1 MKDTTDKEDM
11 AESLSSESL
20 ETQSIDS
27 NLSRA
32 DLSSLSTSDGED
44 VRSGRTVE
52 QLDSENT
59 GGAQIGRR
67 RSSLIRTLSNN
78 IVSRTST
85 LMDAVRDDSAYA
97 SAHDKKR
104 PDYGAELYKSQ
115 SILPTDIESQRRE
128 KEAPAESASVSGDES
143 AETASEVSEK
153 EKEELDV
160 PPDGTFWGW
169 TTCICIMLINM
180 CSWGTN
186 TVYGVF
192 LDYYVRTSRFPG
204 ATMEDYALIGGL
216 CIGLSFMLISVANTL
231 IRRFHYKIVM
241 AFGACLVIIG
251 FCTASVAKTIT
262 QLIMLQGFLLSIGF
276 ALTSG
281 PTFVMIPSWFLK
293 KRSVA
298 QGIGAAGV
306 GLAGVVFS
314 KPVQHMIQKDDS
326 PVWAL
331 RMLGITCG
339 IVLFISIILVR
350 TRRPLQVKS
359 DSLLKTI
366 WHNFTRWDILFRM
379 PMFCVIF
386 WNFLFS
392 LSFSILLF
400 SFSSYSTAIG
410 LTTSQGAMATLVES
424 IAQTVGRPILGLLSD
439 RFGRANTTIFVCT
452 LLGILCMVWWIFVKS
467 YPNLI
472 IFGFV
477 AGFLMGINWVN
488 FSPLSAD
495 VVGGGDDLLAAI
507 SLLTFFGGMPQIVA
521 EIIGLK
527 LKRPEMSQPFLYCQI
542 FVGVASIISAM
553 VLLPFRCWKISKILR
568 ARQAAILAVYPL
580 KRTEKDRIRLDRYHV
595 LLKPGLSGKLM
606 RTFYP
611 IKA

>member
-1 MKDTTDKEDM
+1 MKDAIAKEGI
-11 AESLSSESL
+11 SPQSSADSL
-20 ETQSIDS
+20 ETRSIDS
-27 NLSRA
+27 RVSNT
-32 DLSSLSTSDGED
+32 DDSSLSTSAEAE

-52 QLDSENT
+52 PLDSENT
-59 GGAQIGRR
+59 GGVQMNRR

-78 IVSRTST
+78 IVTRTST
-85 LMDAVRDDSAYA
+85 IMDAVRDDSAYA

-115 SILPTDIESQRRE
+115 SIIPTDIESQREE
-128 KEAPAESASVSGDES
+128 KEKPTESASVSGEESINTADE
-143 AETASEVSEK
+143 TSEK
-153 EKEELDV
+153 GKEELDV

-192 LDYYVRTSRFPG
+192 LDYYVRTNRFPG
-204 ATMEDYALIGGL
+204 ATMEDFALIGGL
-216 CIGLSFMLISVANTL
+216 CIGLRFMLISVANTL
-231 IRRFHYKIVM
+231 IRRFHYRIVM
-241 AFGACLVIIG
+241 SFGACLVIIG
-251 FCTASVAKTIT
+251 FCTASIAKTIT

-314 KPVQHMIQKDDS
+314 KPVQHMIQKDNS

-359 DSLLKTI
+359 DSLLNTI
-366 WHNFTRWDILFRM
+366 WYNFTRWDILFQV
-379 PMFCVIF
+379 PMFCIIF

-452 LLGILCMVWWIFVKS
+452 LLGILCMAWWIFVKS

-472 IFGFV
+472 VFGFV

-542 FVGVASIISAM
+542 FVGVASILSAM
-553 VLLPFRCWKISKILR
+553 LLLPFRCWKIRKILE
-568 ARQAAILAVYPL
+568 ARQATILAMDPL
-580 KRTEKDRIRLDRYHV
+580 KRTEKDHVRLDRYHV
-595 LLKPGLSGKLM
+595 LLKPGFTGKLM